1 MTRVLA
7 DKSNSSAVKLRRKS
21 TAQKSDSFS
30 EDVRQASGGGV
41 GVGVGVRVG
50 GGRGHTVHTNKLV
63 KGVAGR
69 TVTGRTGSRDQRH
82 GG

>member
-1 MTRVLA
+1 MLA

-50 GGRGHTVHTNKLV
+50 
-63 KGVAGR
+63 VAE
-69 TVTGRTGSRDQRH
+69 VTLCTQTSW
-82 GG
+82 